1 MESTFHNQKMYAL
14 DYAIANSLETHTI
27 HLQMDMEVM
36 MEQMQPTHPLLEF
49 FPILQVVINFLSI

>member
-1 MESTFHNQKMYAL
+1 MASTFLNEKMYAL
-14 DYAIANSLETHTI
+14 DCAIANSLETHTI
-27 HLQMDMEVM
+27 HLQTAMVVM